1 MTVDRTCHRYRNT
14 MLNAEDFNLSH
25 IDNNWTLFLDRDGVM
40 NHEIQGTYVRNW
52 EEFIFY
58 PQTPENIKYFNSRFR
73 RLFLATNQRGITRGH
88 HDPERPGTYSSE
100 MLKSIDEQGGKIDRI
115 YFCVDA
121 DSSSPCRKPNPGMA
135 LQAAK
140 DFPEIDLNK
149 SIMVGNNI
157 SDMLFGKNAGMKTV
171 FLKTTNPEMILP
183 HPMFDLDF
191 NNLNEFAAALKK
203 S

>member
-1 MTVDRTCHRYRNT
+1 MYLT
-14 MLNAEDFNLSH
+14 LNMNFDLSA

-52 EEFIFY
+52 QEFIFY
-58 PQTPENIKYFNSRFR
+58 PQTPENIKYFNTRFR
-73 RLFLATNQRGITRGH
+73 RLFLATNQRGITKGIMTLKDLEH
-88 HDPERPGTYSSE
+88 IHSQ

-140 DFPEIDLNK
+140 DFPDIDLNK

-183 HPMFDLDF
+183 HPMVDLDF